1 MKNNIEVV
9 TILENGS
16 KVKFLMKYSDFI
28 LSLKNDRKMGM
39 KMWLEDD
46 TITTSYSSNYHLK
59 GLTYGNISG
68 NLEKV
73 EFIAV
78 NDNNVLTK
86 AV

>member
-1 MKNNIEVV
+1 MKNDIQVI

-28 LSLKNDRKMGM
+28 SSLKNDRKMGM

-46 TITTSYSSNYHLK
+46 TITTSYSSNYRLK

-78 NDNNVLTK
+78 SNDNILTK

>member
-1 MKNNIEVV
+1 MKNDVQVI

-46 TITTSYSSNYHLK
+46 SIMTPYSSNYKLK
-59 GLTYGNISG
+59 SLTYGNISG

-73 EFIAV
+73 EFITTSE
-78 NDNNVLTK
+78 NNKLTK